1 MRIISRY
8 NINSTQK
15 NSKHNKINSTP
26 LESILLP
33 PKVEP
38 IGSTLIRIDYVLLI
52 ITKALFASL
61 EGKGGEGFGK
71 KEGAS
76 GRNRV
81 HWERRAL
88 VG

>member
-1 MRIISRY
+1 M
-8 NINSTQK
+8 
-15 NSKHNKINSTP
+15 
-26 LESILLP
+26 
-33 PKVEP
+33 EP